1 MKTNDNILT
10 FMSESVSEMQI
21 ALADRIKHHRLQK
34 NLTQSE
40 LATRSGL
47 SLASYRRF
55 EKTGEV
61 SLKSLILIAKTLNL
75 SDDFRALFSQVSY
88 RSITDVL
95 EAQKP
100 RKRSRMRASKTNK
113 S

>member
-1 MKTNDNILT
+1 
-10 FMSESVSEMQI
+10 MSESVSEMQI

-55 EKTGEV
+55 EKTGEI
-61 SLKSLILIAKTLNL
+61 SLKSLPSTHTRYVGGGTVGATN
-75 SDDFRALFSQVSY
+75 DF
-88 RSITDVL
+88 
-95 EAQKP
+95 
-100 RKRSRMRASKTNK
+100 
-113 S
+113 